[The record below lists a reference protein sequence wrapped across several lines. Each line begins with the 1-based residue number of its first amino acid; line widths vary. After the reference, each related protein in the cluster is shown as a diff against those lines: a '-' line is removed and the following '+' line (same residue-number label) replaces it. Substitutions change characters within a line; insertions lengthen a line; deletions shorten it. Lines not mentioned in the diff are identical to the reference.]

1 MIYLCTDHDHH
12 PEGEKRPMDFLS
24 RPNLRVI

>member
-1 MIYLCTDHDHH
+1 MIYLCPKHSHCQPDDQM
-12 PEGEKRPMDFLS
+12 RMFLS